1 MEARMLPECYHCK
14 YDGQGHPCRSAD
26 GNLDYEKIARAY
38 VDSRQA
44 YLTDTVDEAM
54 LARTRWTSDCAFE
67 IEENYPDELFALVLV
82 AMDVCRDLED
92 AAFVAAGL
100 VENMLVKHGPE
111 LIDAIETMAWAS
123 AKFRY
128 ILSGAWSQNGSVDA
142 DVWARV
148 GCAVAEGGRMSND
161 GRGPWDGAPVS
172 VLDDAAA
179 MALLQESVTGA
190 ALRAGLIA
198 QDGAD
203 DA

>member
-1 MEARMLPECYHCK
+1 MLPECYGCEF
-14 YDGQGHPCRSAD
+14 DGKGHPCRAAD

-38 VDSRQA
+38 VESRHA
-44 YLTDTVDEAM
+44 YSTYEIDEAIVE
-54 LARTRWTSDCAFE
+54 RTRWASDCAFE
-67 IEENYPDELFALVLV
+67 IEQNHPDELFAFVLV

-111 LIDAIETMAWAS
+111 LIDAVEAMAQAS

-128 ILSGAWSQNGSVDA
+128 ILSGAWSQNGSVDP

-148 GCAVAEGGRMSND
+148 GRAVAQGGRMSD
-161 GRGPWDGAPVS
+161 DARAAWDGSPVT

-179 MALLQESVTGA
+179 MSLMQESVTGA
-190 ALRAGLIA
+190 ALSLGLVERDDA
-198 QDGAD
+198 ADGA
-203 DA
+203 

>member
-1 MEARMLPECYHCK
+1 MLPQCYACEFN
-14 YDGQGHPCRSAD
+14 GLGHPCRTAD
-26 GNLDYEKIARAY
+26 GNLDYEKIASAY
-38 VDSRQA
+38 VESRLA
-44 YLTDTVDEAM
+44 YLTDTADEAIVE
-54 LARTRWTSDCAFE
+54 RTRWASDCAFE

-111 LIDAIETMAWAS
+111 LIDAIETMAQAS

-128 ILSGAWSQNGSVDA
+128 ILSGVWSQGGSVDA

-148 GCAVAEGGRMSND
+148 GRAVAAGGRMSND
-161 GRGPWDGAPVS
+161 GRGPYDGAPVS
-172 VLDDAAA
+172 VLDDEAA
-179 MALLQESVTGA
+179 MTIMQESVTGA

-198 QDGAD
+198 QDEAD

>member
-1 MEARMLPECYHCK
+1 MLPECYACEFN
-14 YDGQGHPCRSAD
+14 GQGHPCRTAD
-26 GNLDYEKIARAY
+26 GNLDYEKIATAY
-38 VDSRQA
+38 VESRKA
-44 YLTDTVDEAM
+44 YMTDEIDEAIVE
-54 LARTRWTSDCAFE
+54 RTRWASDCAFE

-111 LIDAIETMAWAS
+111 LIDAVEAMAEAS
-123 AKFRY
+123 GKFRY

-148 GCAVAEGGRMSND
+148 GRAVAQGGRMSD
-161 GRGPWDGAPVS
+161 DARGAWNGSPVT

-179 MALLQESVTGA
+179 LALLQESVTGA
-190 ALRAGLIA
+190 ALRAGLIVRDEA
-198 QDGAD
+198 REA
-203 DA
+203 